1 MKINQ
6 SCFILGVQQ
15 KTNKDG
21 EGYLIVNIADMEGIT
36 YSIVTKE
43 FELMK
48 LEQFKQYNLQL
59 QLTNGKYGMKLDIIG
74 INE

>member
-6 SCFILGVQQ
+6 TCFILGVQQ
-15 KTNKDG
+15 KTNRDG

-36 YSIVTKE
+36 YSVITKE

-48 LEQFKQYNLQL
+48 LEQF
-59 QLTNGKYGMKLDIIG
+59 TPFT
-74 INE
+74 